1 MQRSYALCEGSP
13 LLLAGGQPGLAR
25 VTCCAGLVW
34 AGLAA
39 AVLLL
44 PPPLPGP

>member
-13 LLLAGGQPGLAR
+13 LLLAGGQLVLAP
-25 VTCCAGLVW
+25 VTCAGLVW

-44 PPPLPGP
+44 PPPRPGP